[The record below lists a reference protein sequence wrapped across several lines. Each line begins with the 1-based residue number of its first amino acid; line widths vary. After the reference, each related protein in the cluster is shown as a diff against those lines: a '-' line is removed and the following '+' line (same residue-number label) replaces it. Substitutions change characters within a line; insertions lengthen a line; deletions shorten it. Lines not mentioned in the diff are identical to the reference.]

1 MKCMKTSFAFIIVL
15 ISLNSCQVNKEPELD
30 VPTIP
35 IVDFFRNPEKS
46 GYSISPDGTHFA
58 FMSPVK
64 QRMNVFVQ
72 KIGSE
77 NSKQITFET
86 SRSIADFFWKG
97 NNHIMYLK
105 DVGGDENYALY
116 GTKIDSGSV
125 RAYTQFD
132 KVMTQII
139 DRLKDDA
146 NHIILGLNKRDS
158 RVFDAYRLN
167 INTGD
172 LLLIAENPGSISG
185 WMTDHE
191 GKLRLATVTDGVN
204 TSILYRKTELDVWD
218 TVITTDF
225 KESFNPQFFDFHD
238 TAVVYG
244 VSNIGRD
251 KMALVRFDMST
262 GKEVEELYKNDNYD
276 ITGAAF
282 SHKRKV
288 LTSVFWIGEKAE
300 RSGFDPAIEQIYTQL
315 QTELPGME
323 VYLTSRNEAEN
334 LYMVRTMNDR
344 TRGSYYTYTVATK
357 SLQKVADISPW
368 LNPNVLSEM
377 KPITYKSRDGLTIHG
392 YLTLP
397 IGVKAE
403 NLPVIINPHG
413 GPWAR
418 DVWGFNPEVQF
429 LANRG
434 YAVLQMNFRGS
445 TSYGRSFWE
454 ASFKQWGQN
463 MQNDISDGV
472 RYLVKE
478 GIADQNRIGI
488 YGASYGGYA
497 TLAGVTLTPDLYAC
511 AVDYVGVSNLFSFME
526 TIPPYW
532 SQYKAMMYEMVGD
545 PVDDKEMLA
554 RYSPVLHVDQI
565 KTPLFIAQGA
575 NDQRVK
581 QAESDQMV
589 EALKSR
595 GIDVQYMLK
604 ENEGHGFSNEENK
617 FEFYET
623 MESFLA
629 KYLRPGFKE

>member
-377 KPITYKSRDGLTIHG
+377 KPITYKS
-392 YLTLP
+392 
-397 IGVKAE
+397 
-403 NLPVIINPHG
+403 
-413 GPWAR
+413 
-418 DVWGFNPEVQF
+418 
-429 LANRG
+429 
-434 YAVLQMNFRGS
+434 
-445 TSYGRSFWE
+445 
-454 ASFKQWGQN
+454 
-463 MQNDISDGV
+463 
-472 RYLVKE
+472 
-478 GIADQNRIGI
+478 
-488 YGASYGGYA
+488 
-497 TLAGVTLTPDLYAC
+497 
-511 AVDYVGVSNLFSFME
+511 
-526 TIPPYW
+526 
-532 SQYKAMMYEMVGD
+532 
-545 PVDDKEMLA
+545 
-554 RYSPVLHVDQI
+554 
-565 KTPLFIAQGA
+565 
-575 NDQRVK
+575 
-581 QAESDQMV
+581 
-589 EALKSR
+589 
-595 GIDVQYMLK
+595 
-604 ENEGHGFSNEENK
+604 
-617 FEFYET
+617 
-623 MESFLA
+623 
-629 KYLRPGFKE
+629 

>member
-1 MKCMKTSFAFIIVL
+1 
-15 ISLNSCQVNKEPELD
+15 
-30 VPTIP
+30 
-35 IVDFFRNPEKS
+35 
-46 GYSISPDGTHFA
+46 
-58 FMSPVK
+58 
-64 QRMNVFVQ
+64 
-72 KIGSE
+72 
-77 NSKQITFET
+77 
-86 SRSIADFFWKG
+86 
-97 NNHIMYLK
+97 
-105 DVGGDENYALY
+105 
-116 GTKIDSGSV
+116 
-125 RAYTQFD
+125 
-132 KVMTQII
+132 
-139 DRLKDDA
+139 
-146 NHIILGLNKRDS
+146 
-158 RVFDAYRLN
+158 
-167 INTGD
+167 
-172 LLLIAENPGSISG
+172 
-185 WMTDHE
+185 
-191 GKLRLATVTDGVN
+191 
-204 TSILYRKTELDVWD
+204 
-218 TVITTDF
+218 
-225 KESFNPQFFDFHD
+225 
-238 TAVVYG
+238 
-244 VSNIGRD
+244 
-251 KMALVRFDMST
+251 
-262 GKEVEELYKNDNYD
+262 
-276 ITGAAF
+276 
-282 SHKRKV
+282 
-288 LTSVFWIGEKAE
+288 
-300 RSGFDPAIEQIYTQL
+300 
-315 QTELPGME
+315 
-323 VYLTSRNEAEN
+323 
-334 LYMVRTMNDR
+334 
-344 TRGSYYTYTVATK
+344 
-357 SLQKVADISPW
+357 
-368 LNPNVLSEM
+368 
-377 KPITYKSRDGLTIHG
+377 
-392 YLTLP
+392 
-397 IGVKAE
+397 
-403 NLPVIINPHG
+403 
-413 GPWAR
+413 
-418 DVWGFNPEVQF
+418 
-429 LANRG
+429 
-434 YAVLQMNFRGS
+434 MNFRGS